1 MPDDLKICLPTT
13 PGHFSTPLSK
23 PIVAIRLATTDGG
36 CTMRPLTFMI
46 FVKLGENP
54 KAAVSVCEV
63 EALLVP

>member
-1 MPDDLKICLPTT
+1 
-13 PGHFSTPLSK
+13 
-23 PIVAIRLATTDGG
+23 
-36 CTMRPLTFMI
+36 MRPLTFMI